1 MVSLTSEVLSL
12 TAKFAELE
20 KNIKQKQAEVEVIS
34 QSVADGNADLEA
46 LETENKRL
54 LQVWSHVIQQI
65 QQRDRVVGSIKAQL
79 L

>member
-1 MVSLTSEVLSL
+1 MVTLTSEVLSL
-12 TAKFAELE
+12 TSKFAELE

-46 LETENKRL
+46 LERENKRL
-54 LQVWSHVIQQI
+54 LQVWSQVILQI
-65 QQRDRVVGSIKAQL
+65 QQRDRVVGNIKAQL

>member
-1 MVSLTSEVLSL
+1 MVTLTSEVLSL

-20 KNIKQKQAEVEVIS
+20 KNIKQKQAEIEVIS

-46 LETENKRL
+46 LERENKRL
-54 LQVWSHVIQQI
+54 LQVWSQVILQI

>member
-1 MVSLTSEVLSL
+1 MVALTSEVLSL

-46 LETENKRL
+46 LERENKRL
-54 LQVWSHVIQQI
+54 LQVWSQVILQI

-79 L
+79 M

>member
-1 MVSLTSEVLSL
+1 MVTLTSEVLSL

-46 LETENKRL
+46 LERENKRL
-54 LQVWSHVIQQI
+54 LQVWSQVILQI